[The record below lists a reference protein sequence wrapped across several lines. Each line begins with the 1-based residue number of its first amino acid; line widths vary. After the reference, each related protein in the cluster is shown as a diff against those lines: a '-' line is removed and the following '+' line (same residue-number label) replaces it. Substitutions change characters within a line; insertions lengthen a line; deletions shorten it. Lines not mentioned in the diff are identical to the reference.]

1 MNILDFTSYQQYQ
14 DILYV
19 FKIAQYIYKGV
30 FTTLLY
36 SVLAAVFGLILGTI
50 LAIFRYSNNKIL
62 LNSVKIYVSVVRGTP
77 FLLQL
82 FVIYFAL
89 PGILKINI
97 PIFVAGILALS
108 LNSAAYVAEIIRGG
122 IESVDKGQFEAAKSL
137 SIPYLEMMLNIII
150 PQALRSILPS
160 LINEVINLIKE
171 SAVIGIIGIA
181 DLMRRAQIIAAEK
194 YDFVTPLCIAAIFYY
209 IIICIIAHI
218 GTTVEKKLN
227 DKSN

>member
-1 MNILDFTSYQQYQ
+1 MNILDFISHQQYQ

-19 FKIAQYIYKGV
+19 LKIAQYIYKGV

-36 SVLAAVFGLILGTI
+36 SILAAFLGIILGTI
-50 LAIFRYSNNKIL
+50 LAIFRYSNNRIL
-62 LNSVKIYVSVVRGTP
+62 LITVKIYVSIMRGTP

-82 FVIYFAL
+82 FFIYFAL

-97 PIFVAGILALS
+97 PIFIAGILALS

-137 SIPYLEMMLNIII
+137 SIPYLKMMLNIIL
-150 PQALRSILPS
+150 PQALKNILPS
-160 LINEVINLIKE
+160 LINEIVSLIKE
-171 SAVIGIIGIA
+171 SAVIGIIGVA

-194 YDFVTPLCIAAIFYY
+194 YDFITPLCVAGVFYY
-209 IIICIIAHI
+209 IIISIIAYI
-218 GTTVEKKLN
+218 GTTVEKKL
-227 DKSN
+227 DDRSN